1 MSYYECKK
9 CFFQTK
15 QKIGMIR
22 HLNKKNKCVKNIFSY
37 KYSDDELYHNSLIM
51 IRPNNDNKNV
61 NTNENNCDTYCKL
74 CAKNFSTKGNLTKH
88 LKKDI
93 CIKPFESVGKTKLE
107 NHELV
112 PFDNNWDTSKILD
125 EEKKYLICY
134 STTKYSELLK
144 YILKNENNLNVI
156 IEDETETGIIY
167 KNRIDCYVTMT
178 KAEIID
184 QVIFKLNHQINI
196 ICAEVEKNN
205 EIFLLNE
212 KIIKEREYIN
222 KRYDDYLKN
231 IQIKVEVSNIIC
243 EILNYRKDTAIKI
256 MNNIIYSDDS
266 MIENKSGF

>member
-37 KYSDDELYHNSLIM
+37 KYSDDELYHNSLII

-61 NTNENNCDTYCKL
+61 NTDECDTYCKL
-74 CAKNFSTKGNLTKH
+74 CTKKFSTKGNLTKH

-107 NHELV
+107 NSELV
-112 PFDNNWDTSKILD
+112 PFDNNWDISKILD

-156 IEDETETGIIY
+156 IEDDTETGIIY

-231 IQIKVEVSNIIC
+231 IQVKVEVSNIIC

-256 MNNIIYSDDS
+256 MNNIIYSDE
-266 MIENKSGF
+266 MLIENKSGF